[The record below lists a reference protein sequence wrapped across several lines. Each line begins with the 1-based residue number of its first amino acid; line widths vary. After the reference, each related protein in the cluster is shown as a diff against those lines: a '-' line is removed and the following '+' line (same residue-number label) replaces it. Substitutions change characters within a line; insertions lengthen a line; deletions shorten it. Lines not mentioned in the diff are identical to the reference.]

1 MVDPAAPGT
10 ILAVRLFTDR
20 YVVRGR
26 IATTR
31 EGLVDTLNKAGDF
44 VWVEDVF
51 FDEYDSRE
59 GVGQARFA
67 QVNLGLVVLASL
79 DETAEPAAEA
89 PASTTRDQVLIAVG
103 PYRLTGRLDL
113 RNDQDLR
120 RGVEGLKSR
129 FVQVSEAVFWSES
142 LNEPRSRVPLVA
154 FNHERA
160 HVIAPFEERDVWAG
174 VDDVT
179 ARRVDESGEQLAEP
193 AGSGVWIMDSDIG
206 SLAPGET

>member
-59 GVGQARFA
+59 GVGQARYA

-79 DETAEPAAEA
+79 DERAEPAAEA
-89 PASTTRDQVLIAVG
+89 SASTTRDQVLIAVG

>member
-10 ILAVRLFTDR
+10 ILALRLFTDR

-67 QVNLGLVVLASL
+67 QVNLGRVVLASL

-103 PYRLTGRLDL
+103 PYRITGRLDL
-113 RNDQDLR
+113 RNGQDLR
-120 RGVEGLKSR
+120 RGVEGLESR